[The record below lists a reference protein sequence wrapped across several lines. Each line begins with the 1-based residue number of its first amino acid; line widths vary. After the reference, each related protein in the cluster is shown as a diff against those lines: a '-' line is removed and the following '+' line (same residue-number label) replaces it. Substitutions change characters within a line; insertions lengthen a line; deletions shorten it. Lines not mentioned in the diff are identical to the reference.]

1 VPPCSCP
8 GAPPEELLSRVAS
21 ATMQL
26 SRCAPGGAA
35 QPRGECHHAAVQVR
49 PRRSCSAAWRVPPC
63 SCPGAPPEELLSRVA
78 SATMQL
84 SRCAPGGAAQ
94 PRGECHH
101 AAWTVGEMMQQGC
114 WEAFCGTASAS
125 AGFGMGLFRAKSPG
139 FSPAK
144 AVFTAVL
151 GRQHNCLPFA
161 LEVMQGPA

>member
-1 VPPCSCP
+1 MARTGEAITKVEMTRRRCTVDT
-8 GAPPEELLSRVAS
+8 APPQHVSSLNAFDLITLSS
-21 ATMQL
+21 ALNFDNLFVYTVTVEAAANDGSAHRALPTLALPAMRHT
-26 SRCAPGGAA
+26 SR
-35 QPRGECHHAAVQVR
+35 
-49 PRRSCSAAWRVPPC
+49 
-63 SCPGAPPEELLSRVA
+63 APPEELLSRVA

-144 AVFTAVL
+144 AVL
-151 GRQHNCLPFA
+151 LPS
-161 LEVMQGPA
+161 